1 MFGDGLSRRAAVMEQ
16 SFAYETDLRLVE
28 QGKRDFERQQDI
40 DAISRATQ
48 ITDQAILV
56 ELINCGVRADSL
68 HVLTLVPLV
77 HVAWAGGHIERGER
91 LAILAAAEQEGIRS
105 DSPGYQVLDGWLKT
119 RPNATLFRTWK
130 DYVAAVRLFVSANTY
145 WALRQNTLN
154 RARQVAEAAGGFL
167 GFKRVSRAE
176 ELAIDELNQA
186 FFQ

>member
-1 MFGDGLSRRAAVMEQ
+1 MFGDGLSRRAAVLEQ
-16 SFAYETDLRLVE
+16 SYAYETDKRLVE
-28 QGKRDFERQQDI
+28 QARLDSQQQHDI
-40 DAISRATQ
+40 EAISEATR
-48 ITDQAILV
+48 ITDQSILL

-91 LAILAAAEQEGIRS
+91 LAILDAAEQDGIRS
-105 DSPGYQVLDGWLKT
+105 DSPGFQVLDGWLRT
-119 RPNATLFRTWK
+119 RPDATLFKTWK
-130 DYVAAVRLFVSANTY
+130 DYVAAIRLFVSANTY
-145 WALRQNTLN
+145 WALRQNTLA

-176 ELAIDELNQA
+176 EMAIDDLNKA